1 MKPII
6 IAGPCAV
13 ESEKQV
19 FDTAFQ
25 IKNLLTEQDAF
36 EFQCFR
42 AGIWKPRSTP
52 ADFAGVGT
60 DALPWLQR
68 IQNEL
73 GLKVCVEIAQP
84 EHVEICR
91 KAGINMFWIGAR
103 TTVNPFQVEKL
114 AQLCQGSEVC
124 VFVKNPVSPD
134 LKLWLGAVER
144 FETYGIKN
152 VFAVHRGFDLG
163 LHHKYRNTP
172 YWKIPIEFLKQRPD
186 IPMIGDPSHIAGCT
200 SLIEDIC
207 QKSLDLGYSGL
218 MIETHITPEEAL
230 SDKHQQ
236 ITPKMLW
243 TLLQR
248 LHIQSKN
255 KTENQNPL
263 FPLRSEMEDI
273 DNQIMFLMKSRLE
286 ISEQIAQIKQ
296 KHQLPILQPTQ
307 WEKVENSYME
317 FARQEQIDENLMKEF
332 LKILHLSSLK
342 RQERI

>member
-1 MKPII
+1 MKSVI

-13 ESEKQV
+13 ESENQV

-25 IKNLLTEQDAF
+25 LKNLLTKQKRF
-36 EFQCFR
+36 EFRCFR

-52 ADFAGVGT
+52 ADFAGVGI

-103 TTVNPFQVEKL
+103 TTVSPFQVEKI
-114 AQLCQGSEVC
+114 AQACQDSEIC
-124 VFVKNPVSPD
+124 IFVKNPINPD

-144 FETYGIKN
+144 FETYGIQK

-186 IPMIGDPSHIAGCT
+186 IQMIGDPSHIAGCK

-218 MIETHITPEEAL
+218 MIETHITPEDAL

-236 ITPKMLW
+236 ITPKELQE
-243 TLLQR
+243 LLQCLR
-248 LHIQSKN
+248 IQNEKDT
-255 KTENQNPL
+255 KNQNPL
-263 FPLRSEMEDI
+263 FLFRNEMEDI
-273 DNQIMFLMKSRLE
+273 DDQIMFLLKNRLD
-286 ISEQIAQIKQ
+286 ISAQIAQIKQ
-296 KHQLPILQPTQ
+296 KHQMPILQPAQ
-307 WEKVENSYME
+307 WKKVEERYLK
-317 FARQEQIDENLMKEF
+317 FAQQEGIDENLILEF
-332 LKILHLSSLK
+332 LKLLHLSSLK
-342 RQERI
+342 RQQG